1 MHYLDGFPEVS
12 RVRGVLEG
20 VCSNQHHVQGY
31 PAAPHVRNLSIIVF
45 PRQHLYTT
53 KHVSTDRTSAV
64 WQIYVKSSCIH
75 SSMFME
81 MSIMVG
87 LLETS
92 PRIMR
97 ASLATVTTLR

>member
-53 KHVSTDRTSAV
+53 KHVSTRQNFCGMANIRQVQLYS
-64 WQIYVKSSCIH
+64 Q
-75 SSMFME
+75 
-81 MSIMVG
+81 
-87 LLETS
+87 
-92 PRIMR
+92 
-97 ASLATVTTLR
+97 